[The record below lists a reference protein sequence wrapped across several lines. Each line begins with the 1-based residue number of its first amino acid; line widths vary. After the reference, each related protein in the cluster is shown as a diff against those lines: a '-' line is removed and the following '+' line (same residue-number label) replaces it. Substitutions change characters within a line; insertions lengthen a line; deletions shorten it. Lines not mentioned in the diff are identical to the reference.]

1 MEDRRGKLLPNEKE
15 IFLWIKKNI
24 VTGQKARRG
33 EVTVTRRQTPLRIFF
48 PPFDSSFCPGCQ
60 GWQGVQASGT
70 RYLSYVD
77 RRQDWHTPR
86 AWNGSGVWGGD
97 DWRVPRERQINIWG
111 ICRRERG
118 REAYRLFTSSVKK
131 DFTQSPYA
139 ERTRV
144 RARAKTIGDVL
155 VIIVR
160 NFSFSP
166 PLSLSLLYS
175 LYFQRCIIL
184 TRFSF
189 LPFSSHANS
198 KYWSKRAENCKR
210 YSHLA
215 IRKRCKRETGRRVFT
230 SVDRGILF
238 YGTCTSDVTDRARK
252 AQVAGVKRAR
262 EVH

>member
-15 IFLWIKKNI
+15 IFLWIKKKI
-24 VTGQKARRG
+24 VVTGQKARRG

-118 REAYRLFTSSVKK
+118 REVYRLFTSSVKK

-139 ERTRV
+139 ETHEGEGEGQDDR
-144 RARAKTIGDVL
+144 GCP
-155 VIIVR
+155 R
-160 NFSFSP
+160 NYREKFFLLPSSLFFSLYCT
-166 PLSLSLLYS
+166 LSLFSTMH
-175 LYFQRCIIL
+175 YFNTIFIFTFFFSREFQIL
-184 TRFSF
+184 IEAS
-189 LPFSSHANS
+189 
-198 KYWSKRAENCKR
+198 
-210 YSHLA
+210 
-215 IRKRCKRETGRRVFT
+215 RK
-230 SVDRGILF
+230 L
-238 YGTCTSDVTDRARK
+238 
-252 AQVAGVKRAR
+252 
-262 EVH
+262 